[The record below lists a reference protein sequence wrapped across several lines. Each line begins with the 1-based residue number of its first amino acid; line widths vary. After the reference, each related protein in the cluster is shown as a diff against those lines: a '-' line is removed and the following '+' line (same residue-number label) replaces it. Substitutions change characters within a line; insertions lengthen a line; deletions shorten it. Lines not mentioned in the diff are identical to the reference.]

1 MQYIP
6 ESKLREN
13 ETEVLDILDTISRK
27 HLNLDVKGIITK
39 FHNPYM
45 TPDDSNIDKFWWNL
59 GHEVCNLKAW
69 SWYCFDILQRR
80 FGKSSKY
87 CKYVNYEKD
96 FYDLRNHLDKMLC
109 NYYPHSQGMIND
121 VNLIYIFYN
130 NNTIMEYELGN
141 VYKKRPITSAD
152 KNYILVFL
160 NRLDE
165 CLDFIK
171 DNLDKIG
178 NKSKYCNATRKAVLK
193 IINKMKT
200 RLSKDNIINDIE
212 VTY

>member
-45 TPDDSNIDKFWWNL
+45 TPDESNIDKFWWNL

-109 NYYPHSQGMIND
+109 NYYPRSQGMINN

-130 NNTIMEYELGN
+130 NNTIMEYEFGN

-160 NRLDE
+160 DRLNE

-178 NKSKYCNATRKAVLK
+178 NKSKYCNDARKAVLK
-193 IINKMKT
+193 RINKMKT
-200 RLSKDNIINDIE
+200 RLSKYNIINDIE